1 MEYFSKSELTK
12 SYDNG
17 KLYVGGYSV
26 DLDEPNIQTYK
37 NDTDSIMDI
46 LNLGLSIPLI
56 YYTNS
61 NSNSNNKSYIKNT
74 YDNSVINESLHNK
87 LIGIVNKSSSKTK
100 KNKNYSKKTKK
111 NYYNIS

>member
-37 NDTDSIMDI
+37 MI
-46 LNLGLSIPLI
+46 LTALWISLI
-56 YYTNS
+56 
-61 NSNSNNKSYIKNT
+61 
-74 YDNSVINESLHNK
+74 
-87 LIGIVNKSSSKTK
+87 
-100 KNKNYSKKTKK
+100 
-111 NYYNIS
+111 

>member
-46 LNLGLSIPLI
+46 LNLGLSIPLL
-56 YYTNS
+56 YYTKS
-61 NSNSNNKSYIKNT
+61 NTNNKSYINNT
-74 YDNSVINESLHNK
+74 YDSSVINESLHNK
-87 LIGIVNKSSSKTK
+87 LIGIVNSKSKTK
-100 KNKNYSKKTKK
+100 KNKNYKKKTRKC
-111 NYYNIS
+111 YYN

>member
-87 LIGIVNKSSSKTK
+87 LIGILNSNSKTK
-100 KNKNYSKKTKK
+100 KNKKYNKKTRKR
-111 NYYNIS
+111 YNIS